1 MKALCIYT
9 LISYRVSVLTNI
21 HEEFEFKYTTTKMLS
36 MGWIV
41 VILIVVVILAVILQL
56 CDLDI

>member
-9 LISYRVSVLTNI
+9 LISYRVFVLTDI
-21 HEEFEFKYTTTKMLS
+21 HEEFEFKYTTAEMLS
-36 MGWIV
+36 VSWIV
-41 VILIVVVILAVILQL
+41 GILIVVVILIVILQL